1 MTSDDHP
8 ERLMIAL
15 EPEAASIY
23 VRKLRL
29 YQLVPED
36 PVTQTLMRGSSAS
49 TRANRYSSYYASDS
63 SASGMYSDDSS
74 LYRATGEVYSSDG
87 LSLRLVR
94 LCAITLSVYLRDSA
108 VDRDIFTQ
116 RLKTFVFEAH

>member
-1 MTSDDHP
+1 MTSEDHP

-36 PVTQTLMRGSSAS
+36 AVTQTLMRGSSAS
-49 TRANRYSSYYASDS
+49 TRTNRYSYYVSDT
-63 SASGMYSDDSS
+63 SATGKWAYFDDSW
-74 LYRATGEVYSSDG
+74 LYRTSG
-87 LSLRLVR
+87 
-94 LCAITLSVYLRDSA
+94 
-108 VDRDIFTQ
+108 
-116 RLKTFVFEAH
+116 